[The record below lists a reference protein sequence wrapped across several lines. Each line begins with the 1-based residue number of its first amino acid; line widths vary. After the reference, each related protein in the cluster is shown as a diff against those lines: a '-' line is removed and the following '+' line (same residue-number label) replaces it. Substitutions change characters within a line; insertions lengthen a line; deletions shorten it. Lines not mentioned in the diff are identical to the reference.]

1 MDYFIKF
8 HIFFLMNSKEVKE
21 VVVGLKEFLCS
32 MFGLP
37 YILHADN
44 GREFVNNITV
54 DTVEA

>member
-1 MDYFIKF
+1 
-8 HIFFLMNSKEVKE
+8 MNSKEVKE

-54 DTVEA
+54 DTVEAWHGECKLVNE